1 MNIRKLKL
9 ALTVDLMNLPS
20 SPDMIHRVQKVMN
33 NFEEEAGKYLGL
45 TNVFQSNIDEDF
57 EKQTLALQ
65 YENCT
70 LDINFF
76 KNKATQNQ
84 YLHGFNIQSN

>member
-9 ALTVDLMNLPS
+9 ALTVDLLNLPA
-20 SPDMIHRVQKVMN
+20 SPDMLHRVQMVMN
-33 NFEEEAGKYLGL
+33 KFNNEVGAYLGL
-45 TNVFQSNIDEDF
+45 VQIQKLNIDEDF
-57 EKQTLALQ
+57 ERQTLALQ

-76 KNKATQNQ
+76 KNKSTESQ
-84 YLHGFNIQSN
+84 YLQGFNIQSA